1 MSTKPFYNHIAGLRG
16 IAIILV
22 ILFHLNA
29 SCFPHGFFGV
39 DIFLVVSGYL
49 LFLSFIRS
57 GQKLNLKD
65 FITKKLLRIFP
76 PMVFLVLAGM
86 LVALY
91 IQDFEDLIYTSR
103 TGQHTLLCNVNGFL
117 RRTQGDY
124 FAPEALET
132 PFLHMW
138 YMSVTIH
145 IYALFALG
153 CVAYR
158 FIPAKLA
165 RILLWVVGIASF
177 GYCYSYHMSNLL
189 QALHL
194 PSWNQIE
201 EISHYSTL
209 PRLWEPLAGG
219 AILLLPLTSSKAK
232 ATLLTLLGLAAAL
245 LPALYPGA
253 AADYGV
259 PAVVLG
265 TMLIIRYMPESSLM
279 PVLSNRILLWV
290 GGISFSLYLVHMPV
304 ISFFRI
310 WYQGISGWGD
320 YAIILTLSLVLGWL
334 FWFLV
339 EKRKVNIFLTAGLF
353 VLTLILCYA
362 GKKTDGFKK
371 YIHPEIN
378 ALAATPYDWTSRCAA
393 GTLANKLDNRS
404 LIYLN
409 GSDLSKPAP
418 TPELFLQRMGHA
430 SQHPSVVLLGDSHAM
445 MAHSGLSQLFQQI
458 GISGA
463 FLNNIVIPFW
473 DKTYYL
479 QNNNNYFTNQ
489 SKTEALMDWLEA
501 NPCITHVVIAQY
513 WRLRLNEETFM
524 HWDYSQEPMTPD
536 LFYTS
541 VRDFV
546 KRIHAMNKKVILLAP
561 GPELSASNPIK
572 YVRNA
577 LRRGQSPIDTTP
589 ISCTRESSR
598 ELNKEIYKQLQR
610 IEAEG
615 ICAVVD
621 TAEGIPAGE
630 SFESYRDGVFLMK
643 DYNHLTPEGSVYIFN
658 RLRPQLEPLLRP
670 APEPQDTDA
679 ATRP

>member
-1 MSTKPFYNHIAGLRG
+1 MSTKPFYNHIGGLRG

-29 SCFPHGFFGV
+29 GYFPHGFYGV
-39 DIFLVVSGYL
+39 DIFLVISGYL
-49 LFLSFIRS
+49 LFLSLAR
-57 GQKLNLKD
+57 QNHKLDLKE
-65 FITKKLLRIFP
+65 FATKKLFRIFP
-76 PMVFLVLAGM
+76 PMIIMVLAGM
-86 LVALY
+86 LVGMLL
-91 IQDFEDLIYTSR
+91 QDYEDLLYTSR

-153 CVAYR
+153 CVVYR

-194 PSWNQIE
+194 PSWKQIE

-290 GGISFSLYLVHMPV
+290 GSISFSLYLVHMPV

-362 GKKTDGFKK
+362 GKKTNGFKE
-371 YIHPEIN
+371 YIHTEIN
-378 ALAATPYDWTSRCAA
+378 SIVTPSLTVSGSCAPGALTNELENRSFMYADPTDTSKPIPTAAYL
-393 GTLANKLDNRS
+393 LANV
-404 LIYLN
+404 
-409 GSDLSKPAP
+409 GV
-418 TPELFLQRMGHA
+418 Q
-430 SQHPSVVLLGDSHAM
+430 SQHPTLVLIGDSHAN
-445 MAHSGLSQLFQQI
+445 AAWFGLDKVCRDM
-458 GISGA
+458 GIAGA
-463 FLNNIVIPFW
+463 YFKPTIIPFW
-473 DKTYYL
+473 DKEFHL
-479 QNNNNYFTNQ
+479 KGSYFINKT
-489 SKTEALMDWLEA
+489 KTEALMTWLGA
-501 NPCITHVVIAQY
+501 NPSITHVVIGQF
-513 WRLRLNEETFM
+513 WRFRLEEAEFI
-524 HWDYSQEPMTPD
+524 HWDKRREPMTAEI
-536 LFYTS
+536 FYTAL
-541 VRDFV
+541 RDFIQ
-546 KRIHAMNKKVILLAP
+546 RIHAMNKKVILLAP
-561 GPELSASNPIK
+561 GPELAIPNPTK
-572 YVRNA
+572 YIRNC
-577 LRRGQSPIDTTP
+577 LRRGLPSIDPAP
-589 ISCTRESSR
+589 ISCTRESVS
-598 ELNKEIYKQLQR
+598 ELNKEVDPILKKL
-610 IEAEG
+610 ESEG
-615 ICAVVD
+615 LCSVVSLRDGMPAD
-621 TAEGIPAGE
+621 TPFEG
-630 SFESYRDGVFLMK
+630 YRDGVFMMS
-643 DYNHLTPEGSVYIFN
+643 DDDHLSPRGSIEVFE
-658 RLRPQLEPLLRP
+658 RLRPQLEALIR
-670 APEPQDTDA
+670 PEPT
-679 ATRP
+679 TR